1 MRFNLKTATA
11 AKTLLEE
18 MAPEN
23 CRVWIEPVDE
33 DLFYWA
39 VFYTDEEGE
48 EFTISNYCEL
58 GQALNQ

>member
-23 CRVWIEPVDE
+23 CRVWIEPVDTE
-33 DLFYWA
+33 LINWA

-48 EFTISNYCEL
+48 EFTIGNYNEL
-58 GQALNQ
+58 AQVLDM